1 MFTIYLEIHFNQRN
15 LKSWDNVKAINKA
28 IKKYARMYRR
38 ARHAMTHSGGYQS
51 LLEQYKTLSIKD
63 LQLNKDIT
71 EGNQYYQMIP
81 CLGFGWL
88 GLKTRKL
95 QMIGLQKVNLKM
107 EYK

>member
-15 LKSWDNVKAINKA
+15 LKSWDNVKAIHQQGNQE
-28 IKKYARMYRR
+28 IYRR
-38 ARHAMTHSGGYQS
+38 ARHAMTHLGGYQS